1 MVGGTP
7 MTDLVHKVRDG
18 HAELRREGRTA
29 YRLPVTLFRGRD
41 EIPLSADDVS
51 FHGLF
56 LETEETLPMRHLV
69 RLRFLLPPYD
79 RELVAHGMVVRVAPP
94 SGEPGKRAGVGVEL
108 YGLDRAART
117 VWSNFVA
124 RVQAGDFR
132 HDDLDLGQLGEIRF
146 LEPDVVVDEE
156 S

>member
-1 MVGGTP
+1 
-7 MTDLVHKVRDG
+7 MTDLVHKLRDG
-18 HAELRREGRTA
+18 HAELRREGRIP

-51 FHGLF
+51 FRGLF
-56 LETEETLPMRHLV
+56 LETDEALPLRHLI

-79 RELVAHGMVVRVAPP
+79 RELLAQGLVVHVVPATPARA
-94 SGEPGKRAGVGVEL
+94 AGVGIEL
-108 YGLDRAART
+108 YGLDRAARA

-132 HDDLDLGQLGEIRF
+132 HDDLDLAQLGEIRF
-146 LEPDVVVDEE
+146 LDPELVAQPDEE
-156 S
+156 G